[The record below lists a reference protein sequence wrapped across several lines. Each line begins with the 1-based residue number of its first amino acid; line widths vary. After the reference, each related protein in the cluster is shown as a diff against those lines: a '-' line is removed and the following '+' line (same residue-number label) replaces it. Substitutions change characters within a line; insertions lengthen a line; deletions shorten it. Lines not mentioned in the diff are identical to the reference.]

1 MRAFAGLLRNNLLRS
16 RIYKPFNAEVSCRF
30 KSDGDRVMQQV
41 DVDDPRLQ
49 AELGKIQMS
58 MIRKAEGKTVERV
71 AKYKKYRRTDLI
83 VAATC
88 SSIALGIYAYTMFAI
103 KQENFLDDFEV
114 PNPLPEEDEK

>member
-1 MRAFAGLLRNNLLRS
+1 MLTFEDDFSHMYFS
-16 RIYKPFNAEVSCRF
+16 RPFNAEVSCRF

-49 AELGKIQMS
+49 AALGKIQMS

-114 PNPLPEEDEK
+114 PNPLPEEDE

>member
-1 MRAFAGLLRNNLLRS
+1 
-16 RIYKPFNAEVSCRF
+16 
-30 KSDGDRVMQQV
+30 MQQV

-49 AELGKIQMS
+49 AQLGKIQMNI
-58 MIRKAEGKTVERV
+58 IRKAEEKTEERV

-83 VAATC
+83 VAGTC
-88 SSIALGIYAYTMFAI
+88 VSIALGIYAYTMFAI

>member
-1 MRAFAGLLRNNLLRS
+1 MRTLTLLRNSLVRTRTCLRPE
-16 RIYKPFNAEVSCRF
+16 ISCRF
-30 KSDGDRVMQQV
+30 KSDGGDRVMQQV

-49 AELGKIQMS
+49 AQLGKIQMNI
-58 MIRKAEGKTVERV
+58 IRKAEEKTEERV

-83 VAATC
+83 VAGTC
-88 SSIALGIYAYTMFAI
+88 VSIALGIYAYTMFAI